1 MNPAIIEWASRE
13 AGISPDLIPKKLGI
27 SPETFEKWK
36 KGEILLPY
44 KKLKS
49 LASLLNIPVGYL
61 FLEKPPEEKLPLP
74 DLRSGPAFQQKFSS
88 NLKEVIKD
96 ALEKQ
101 EWFKEY
107 RLKEGLGEIP
117 FIGRFSLN
125 SSIKEVAQDI
135 SQTLKIEPPELR
147 TLPPEKW
154 FNKLVYAVETPGIL
168 VLRNSIVHHN
178 THRPLSPEE
187 FRGFVLVD
195 KIAPIIFINTRDAEK
210 AQIFTLF
217 HELAHLWIE
226 KSGLTDD
233 FYLLES
239 FKHEV
244 EKFCNKVAA
253 EILLP
258 EEYFVKEWSY
268 SFSIEKNLQNL
279 SRKFKVSALA
289 VLRRAYDLNLID
301 YPEYQYIV
309 KTIYDQIKKKSQKT
323 GRGIAFIFTRNSVR
337 FTHAVLEEVAS
348 GRTGYIE
355 AARLLKVSWQTV
367 ARLIDRGVTGVRF

>member
-1 MNPAIIEWASRE
+1 M
-13 AGISPDLIPKKLGI
+13 
-27 SPETFEKWK
+27 
-36 KGEILLPY
+36 
-44 KKLKS
+44 
-49 LASLLNIPVGYL
+49 
-61 FLEKPPEEKLPLP
+61 
-74 DLRSGPAFQQKFSS
+74 
-88 NLKEVIKD
+88 
-96 ALEKQ
+96 
-101 EWFKEY
+101 
-107 RLKEGLGEIP
+107 
-117 FIGRFSLN
+117 
-125 SSIKEVAQDI
+125 
-135 SQTLKIEPPELR
+135 
-147 TLPPEKW
+147 
-154 FNKLVYAVETPGIL
+154 
-168 VLRNSIVHHN
+168 
-178 THRPLSPEE
+178 
-187 FRGFVLVD
+187 LVD

-337 FTHAVLEEVAS
+337 FTYAVLEEVAS